1 MGGCMPPQKGKC
13 RKNMINTETAKQKY
27 TYYRPLED
35 EHHYPFATEMARILY
50 DTFGF
55 ATKTGKLTTR
65 LTKALLE
72 NLRRAKGEP
81 KLFYPTQRGMAQVFM
96 SYDEVIDFVQ
106 GLHTVCEKE
115 TPYEQELD
123 GAKYNFMFI

>member
-1 MGGCMPPQKGKC
+1 M
-13 RKNMINTETAKQKY
+13 AKQKY
-27 TYYRPLED
+27 TYYKPYED

-55 ATKTGKLTTR
+55 ATKTEKLTTR

-72 NLRRAKGEP
+72 NLRQTKGEP
-81 KLFYPTQRGMAQVFM
+81 ELYYPTQNGMAQVFM

-106 GLHTVCEKE
+106 GLHEVCKPR

-123 GAKYNFMFI
+123 GKKFNFQFLK